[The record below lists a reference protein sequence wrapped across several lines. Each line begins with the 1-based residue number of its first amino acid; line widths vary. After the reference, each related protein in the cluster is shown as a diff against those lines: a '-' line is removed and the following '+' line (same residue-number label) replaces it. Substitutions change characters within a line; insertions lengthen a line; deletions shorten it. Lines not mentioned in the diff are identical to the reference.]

1 MKPWVK
7 MQSWSSE
14 DSKDIKAW
22 FDLDNYLN
30 FESITLEKLYHELW
44 ARTYF
49 FKIDI
54 QIEKGMKK
62 VAFNNFIQ
70 VTEGNPYLIG
80 DNDLKYLSMDDQLY
94 QPPYFLLTTTERI
107 ANVSFTCMQKGY
119 FFSDSPD
126 EYHIVSHIEK
136 AYISEIM
143 PEKFPST
150 VMVEID
156 LAAGT
161 DDEIAE
167 SLRFALPQWRKIK
180 GIQPAPLNVGRFG
193 LGTIKKIIN
202 YRLIPMIDII
212 AWATHRKVLVS
223 DDRLSRLL
231 YSDEDDDKT
240 IRQGYHIRDADR
252 PLAMKAT
259 AIDFIRQFNLFLN
272 KNPHLRHLRVS
283 EVLKLSDSD

>member
-14 DSKDIKAW
+14 DSKDIKHW
-22 FDLDNYLN
+22 LNLDNYLE
-30 FESITLEKLYHELW
+30 FGEITLERLYHELW

-54 QIEKGMKK
+54 QIEEGMKK

-70 VTEGNPYLIG
+70 VTEGDPFLIG
-80 DNDLKYLSMDDQLY
+80 DNDLKYMSMDDQLY
-94 QPPYFLLTTTERI
+94 QPPYFLLTTTDRI
-107 ANVSFTCMQKGY
+107 ANISIACMKSAY
-119 FFSDSPD
+119 FISRNLESYRIASNV
-126 EYHIVSHIEK
+126 EN

-161 DDEIAE
+161 DDEIVE

-180 GIQPAPLNVGRFG
+180 GIQPASLNVGRFG

-259 AIDFIRQFNLFLN
+259 TIDFIRQFNLFLN
-272 KNPHLRHLRVS
+272 KNPHLRNLRVS
-283 EVLKLSDSD
+283 EVMKLSDSD